1 MSPRLKGYDSLDT
14 RLTAPEQ
21 EAVPLCYLPSK
32 KAATRTTNNSAL
44 LSSLRNSTE
53 KHDSIVSPL
62 KKSTNFLRTSR
73 PKLEEGDSSPIR
85 RAVDQKLNASHIR
98 REDVS

>member
-1 MSPRLKGYDSLDT
+1 
-14 RLTAPEQ
+14 LTAPSQ
-21 EAVPLCYLPSK
+21 EAVPLYFLPLK
-32 KAATRTTNNSAL
+32 KAATRTTNDSGL

-53 KHDSIVSPL
+53 KNDSIVSPL